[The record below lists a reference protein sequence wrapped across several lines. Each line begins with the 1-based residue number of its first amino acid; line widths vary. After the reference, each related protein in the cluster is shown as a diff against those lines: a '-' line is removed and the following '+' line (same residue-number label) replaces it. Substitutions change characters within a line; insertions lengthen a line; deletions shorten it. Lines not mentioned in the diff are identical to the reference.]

1 MSTTNTLSIA
11 HRVCPA
17 LSKTAVGFDTK
28 KDMVKATTASLAAAI
43 REFNGNVRLTVI
55 LDGCPDYRVF
65 FAEAFSGRGH
75 VKLAIEETPSIG
87 NQATYARQCEIL
99 LADKDADLVYFS
111 EDDYLYKPQA
121 FVAMADLLGR
131 GDADFVTPLDHPD
144 RYNHA
149 LSTPSPSAVRVT
161 PFGHWRTVGTTCL
174 TFMTSRQVLHER
186 ADMIA
191 SYGTGAMDGTMWLG
205 LTKEDVR
212 SLRKV
217 IPPVF
222 SFLLRRKRPFGFYM
236 PLCAW
241 KHHGLR
247 LLTTRAYTLW
257 QPLPTLAVH
266 LSSTSLPLGAEGF
279 LPESLRESISAL
291 SHGYLEIG

>member
-1 MSTTNTLSIA
+1 MPISTSLAIA
-11 HRVCPA
+11 HRVCPTLA
-17 LSKTAVGFDTK
+17 KTAVGFDTK
-28 KDMVKATTASLAAAI
+28 EDMVKATAASLATAI
-43 REFNGNVRLTVI
+43 REFGGEVGLTVI
-55 LDGCPDYRVF
+55 LDGCPNYRRF
-65 FAEAFSGRGH
+65 FTETFSG
-75 VKLAIEETPSIG
+75 LANVQLSFDETLSIG

-99 LADKDADLVYFS
+99 LADQEADLVYFS

-121 FVAMADLLGR
+121 FAAMADLLKR
-131 GDADFVTPLDHPD
+131 GNADFVTPLDHPD

-149 LSTPSPSAVRVT
+149 LTAPSPSAVRVT

-174 TFMTSRQVLHER
+174 TFMTTRQLLHER

-191 SYGTGAMDGTMWLG
+191 SFGTGAMDGTMWLG

-212 SLRKV
+212 SMRKV
-217 IPPVF
+217 IPPIF
-222 SFLLRRKRPFGFYM
+222 SFILRRKRPFGYYM

-257 QPLPTLAVH
+257 QPMPTLAVH
-266 LSSTSLPLGAEGF
+266 LSSTSLPLGSEDF
-279 LPESLRESISAL
+279 LPNEMREDIAAISRK
-291 SHGYLEIG
+291 YLEL